1 MNYMIKRLLFN
12 LITMRYLKWK
22 LGVFVLLLYSCNA
35 PNIEVVDFPYKLD
48 SIAIDAPYL
57 SAYANGFIQA
67 DDDLIFYGYNHWQHT
82 IEKINITKRR
92 LDGFIELEKEGPKGI
107 QWFGK
112 FMIYQDQLVATNYHE
127 YVSTDLHL
135 SNISRFRCDVI
146 EAKNCMYAEDGQLF
160 SNGTE
165 GVHAANY
172 RWLDCSESGKTIY
185 APVYP
190 TGKTKASLNY
200 KLPIGYKLNLADG
213 EFQLLN
219 VTYPKDL
226 QEQSIEYL
234 GLSRAQFVELEADR
248 LLYNFPYCSKIFI
261 YDAVTGETQEYK
273 GTHLDEPV
281 YVDPLRGAKNDVPV
295 RERMEYEMKSQRFGR
310 VFYHAALDCYSR
322 IEYEKENDDL
332 FHQRYNLDIL
342 DKDLKVIKR
351 YKLPF
356 QFAECYPY
364 DKGLFFNIRNA
375 ENDDTQFYFVQSDFS
390 QLL

>member
-1 MNYMIKRLLFN
+1 MKRSMIGTYALTFLLAFS
-12 LITMRYLKWK
+12 
-22 LGVFVLLLYSCNA
+22 SCNTA
-35 PNIEVVDFPYKLD
+35 KVEVMDLPYKLD

-57 SAYANGFIQA
+57 SAYTNGFIQA
-67 DDDLIFYGYNHWQHT
+67 DADLIFYGHNHWQHS
-82 IEKINITKRR
+82 IEKINITKRKQE
-92 LDGFIELEKEGPKGI
+92 GSIKLEKEGPKGI

-127 YVSTDLHL
+127 YVSTDINL
-135 SNISRFRCDVI
+135 SNISRFRCDII

-172 RWLDCSESGKTIY
+172 SWLYSSRDGKAIY
-185 APVYP
+185 VPVYP
-190 TGKTKASLNY
+190 VGKTKASLKY
-200 KLPIGYKLNLADG
+200 RLPIGYKLSVVDG
-213 EFQLLN
+213 TIKLLN
-219 VTYPKDL
+219 ITYPKDL
-226 QEQSIEYL
+226 QEQSVEYL

-310 VFYHAALDCYSR
+310 VFYHPVWDCYSR